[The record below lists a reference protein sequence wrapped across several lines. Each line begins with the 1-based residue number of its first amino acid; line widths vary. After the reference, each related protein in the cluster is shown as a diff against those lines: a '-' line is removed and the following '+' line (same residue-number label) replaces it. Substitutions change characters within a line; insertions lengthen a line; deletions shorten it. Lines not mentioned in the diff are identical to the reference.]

1 MFTTPA
7 CQSRA
12 SARDSEGARRH
23 PTRVDETDGQT
34 LKAELQRLTAGGAC
48 EARTENDLLVV
59 FRPSAGHDFR
69 LGDVLTFDELVLD
82 ADVSVTNLTHGGQ
95 CLVHIAAKD
104 MHDLRLAASHG
115 STRTPSSARR
125 EA

>member
-1 MFTTPA
+1 M
-7 CQSRA
+7 
-12 SARDSEGARRH
+12 
-23 PTRVDETDGQT
+23 
-34 LKAELQRLTAGGAC
+34 KAELLRLTAGGAC

-104 MHDLRLAASHG
+104 VHDLRLAASHG
-115 STRTPSSARR
+115 STRTPSSARLR